1 MEGFSTIENS
11 TFHIMKK
18 LLRLPLIILLAF
30 IINAV
35 FFLAVPI
42 LNAMFFSKD
51 YAEGE
56 KTQIVPR
63 EIELLIQEPKREI
76 QQRAIREIPQSNKFK
91 PNQAQNS
98 LSKGI
103 KGFSMD
109 LSLAGAGESG
119 VSIGS
124 GGMENAIYNAEEVE
138 IEAKL
143 LKEVLAQYPAQAKKK
158 RISGYAKIYMV
169 IDRSGNVSEAFATS
183 VEPAGFGFETEAL
196 AAVRQY
202 KFSPALVGG
211 VPVQQRFTKEFRFV
225 P

>member
-1 MEGFSTIENS
+1 MGNLFLGYRVFKIVA
-11 TFHIMKK
+11 
-18 LLRLPLIILLAF
+18 IILIAF
-30 IINAV
+30 FINAA
-35 FFLAVPI
+35 FFLAVPV
-42 LNAMFFSKD
+42 LNALFFAKEHVKS
-51 YAEGE
+51 E
-56 KTQIVPR
+56 KNLIVPR
-63 EIELLIQEPKREI
+63 EVEVLVKEQKKEITKRN
-76 QQRAIREIPQSNKFK
+76 IREIPQNNQFK

-124 GGMENAIYNAEEVE
+124 GGMENAIYNADEVE
-138 IEAKL
+138 VEARL
-143 LKEVLAQYPAQAKKK
+143 LKEAMVQYPVQAKK
-158 RISGYAKIYMV
+158 RGVSGFAKIYMV
-169 IDRSGNVSEAFATS
+169 IDKNGNVSEAFATV

-196 AAVRQY
+196 SAVRQY

>member
-1 MEGFSTIENS
+1 MR
-11 TFHIMKK
+11 K

-42 LNAMFFSKD
+42 LNAAFFSKD
-51 YAEGE
+51 YALGD
-56 KTQIVPR
+56 KAQIVPR
-63 EIELLIQEPKREI
+63 EVEILVQEPKREL
-76 QQRAIREIPQSNKFK
+76 QQRTIREIPQSNKFR

-98 LSKGI
+98 LNRGI

-124 GGMENAIYNAEEVE
+124 GGMENAIYNAEDVE

-143 LKEVLAQYPAQAKKK
+143 LKEAFAQYPPQAKKK
-158 RISGYAKIYMV
+158 RVSGYAKIYMV

-183 VEPAGFGFETEAL
+183 VEPAGFGFEQAAL

-202 KFSPALVGG
+202 KFSPAMVGG
-211 VPVQQRFTKEFRFV
+211 VAVQQRFTKEFRFV

>member
-1 MEGFSTIENS
+1 MGVGYI
-11 TFHIMKK
+11 
-18 LLRLPLIILLAF
+18 LRIIIIVLLAF
-30 IINAV
+30 IINAA

-42 LNAMFFSKD
+42 LNAVFFSKE
-51 YAEGE
+51 YAESD
-56 KTQIVPR
+56 KNKITPR
-63 EIELLIQEPKREI
+63 EVEVLVQEPKKEI
-76 QQRAIREIPQSNKFK
+76 QQRAIREIQRSNQFR
-91 PNQAQNS
+91 PNQAQSS
-98 LSKGI
+98 LNKGI

-124 GGMENAIYNAEEVE
+124 GGMENIIYNAEDVEV
-138 IEAKL
+138 EAKL
-143 LKEVLAQYPAQAKKK
+143 LREVPAEYPTQAK
-158 RISGYAKIYMV
+158 RRGVAGFATIYMV
-169 IDRSGNVSEAFATS
+169 IDRNGNVSEAFATI
-183 VEPAGFGFETEAL
+183 VEPAGFGFETAAL

>member
-1 MEGFSTIENS
+1 LVKFTGENAD
-11 TFHIMKK
+11 MGN
-18 LLRLPLIILLAF
+18 LLKLPLIVLLAF
-30 IINAV
+30 IINAA
-35 FFLAVPI
+35 FFLAVPV
-42 LNAMFFSKD
+42 LNALFFSKD
-51 YAEGE
+51 YAANQKD
-56 KTQIVPR
+56 KTAPR
-63 EIELLIQEPKREI
+63 EVEILVKEKKKEIVKRS
-76 QQRAIREIPQSNKFK
+76 IREIPRQNQFK

-98 LSKGI
+98 LNKGI

-138 IEAKL
+138 VEAKL
-143 LKEVLAQYPAQAKKK
+143 LKEVFAQYPPQAKKK
-158 RISGYAKIYMV
+158 GISGYAKIYMV
-169 IDRSGNVSEAFATS
+169 IDKSGNVSEAFATA

-196 AAVRQY
+196 SAVRQY

>member
-1 MEGFSTIENS
+1 VGRAFLKIL
-11 TFHIMKK
+11 I
-18 LLRLPLIILLAF
+18 IILLAF
-30 IINAV
+30 LINAT

-42 LNAMFFSKD
+42 LNVLFFSKE
-51 YAEGE
+51 YAVSDKE
-56 KTQIVPR
+56 KIVPR
-63 EIELLIQEPKREI
+63 EVEVLVKEPKKEI
-76 QQRAIREIPQSNKFK
+76 VKRSIREIPRQNQFK

-98 LSKGI
+98 LNKGI

-109 LSLAGAGESG
+109 LSLAGVGESG

-124 GGMENAIYNAEEVE
+124 GGMENAIYNAEDVEV
-138 IEAKL
+138 EAKL
-143 LKEVLAQYPAQAKKK
+143 LKEVAAQYPAQAKK
-158 RISGYAKIYMV
+158 RGIAGFAKIYMV
-169 IDRSGNVSEAFATS
+169 IDRNGNVAEAFATM

-211 VPVQQRFTKEFRFV
+211 TPVQQRFTKEFRFV

>member
-1 MEGFSTIENS
+1 MVKHPGENAG
-11 TFHIMKK
+11 MGNLLK
-18 LLRLPLIILLAF
+18 LPIIILLAF
-30 IINAV
+30 IINAA
-35 FFLAVPI
+35 FFLAVPV
-42 LNAMFFSKD
+42 LNALFFSKD
-51 YAEGE
+51 YATNPKD
-56 KTQIVPR
+56 KTAPR
-63 EIELLIQEPKREI
+63 EVEILVKEQKKEIVKRS
-76 QQRAIREIPQSNKFK
+76 IREIPQQNQFK

-98 LSKGI
+98 LNKGI

-119 VSIGS
+119 VAIGS

-138 IEAKL
+138 VEAKL
-143 LKEVLAQYPAQAKKK
+143 LKEVFAQYPPQAKKK
-158 RISGYAKIYMV
+158 KISGYAKIYMV
-169 IDRSGNVSEAFATS
+169 IDRSGNVTEAFATT

-211 VPVQQRFTKEFRFV
+211 VPVQQRFTKEFKFM

>member
-1 MEGFSTIENS
+1 VAGGVGKNMGVGNISKI
-11 TFHIMKK
+11 I
-18 LLRLPLIILLAF
+18 LIILLAF

-35 FFLAVPI
+35 FFLAVPV
-42 LNAMFFSKD
+42 LNALFFSKD
-51 YAEGE
+51 YAKNE
-56 KTQIVPR
+56 KDKIVSR
-63 EIELLIQEPKREI
+63 EVEVLVKEQKREI
-76 QQRAIREIPQSNKFK
+76 QKRTIREIPQSNQFK

-98 LSKGI
+98 LNKGI

-124 GGMENAIYNAEEVE
+124 GGMENVIYNAEDVEV
-138 IEAKL
+138 EAKL
-143 LKEVLAQYPAQAKKK
+143 LKEVLAVYPAQAK
-158 RISGYAKIYMV
+158 RRGIAGFAKIYMV
-169 IDRSGNVSEAFATS
+169 IDKNGNVAEAFATA
-183 VEPAGFGFETEAL
+183 VEPSGFGFETEAL

>member
-1 MEGFSTIENS
+1 MGNLF
-11 TFHIMKK
+11 K
-18 LLRLPLIILLAF
+18 LPVIILLAF
-30 IINAV
+30 IINAA
-35 FFLAVPI
+35 FFLAVPV
-42 LNAMFFSKD
+42 LNALLFSKD
-51 YAEGE
+51 YSANP
-56 KTQIVPR
+56 KDITAPR
-63 EIELLIQEPKREI
+63 EVEILVKEQKKEIVKRN
-76 QQRAIREIPQSNKFK
+76 IREIPQQNQFK

-98 LSKGI
+98 LNKGI

-138 IEAKL
+138 VEAKL
-143 LKEVLAQYPAQAKKK
+143 LKEVFAAYPPQAKKK
-158 RISGYAKIYMV
+158 GISGYAKIYMV
-169 IDRSGNVSEAFATS
+169 IDKSGNVSEAFATS

-196 AAVRQY
+196 AAVKQY

-211 VPVQQRFTKEFRFV
+211 VPVQQRFTKEFKFV

>member
-1 MEGFSTIENS
+1 MGNLF
-11 TFHIMKK
+11 K
-18 LLRLPLIILLAF
+18 LPVIILLAF
-30 IINAV
+30 VINAA

-42 LNAMFFSKD
+42 LNALLFSKD
-51 YAEGE
+51 YSVNPKDITA
-56 KTQIVPR
+56 PR
-63 EIELLIQEPKREI
+63 EVEILVKEQKKEIVKRS
-76 QQRAIREIPQSNKFK
+76 IREIPQQNKFK

-98 LSKGI
+98 LNKGI

-138 IEAKL
+138 VEAKL
-143 LKEVLAQYPAQAKKK
+143 LKEVPAAYPLQAKKK
-158 RISGYAKIYMV
+158 GISGYAKIYMV
-169 IDRSGNVSEAFATS
+169 IDKSGNVSEAFATT

-196 AAVRQY
+196 SAVRQY

-211 VPVQQRFTKEFRFV
+211 VPVQQRFTKEFKFV